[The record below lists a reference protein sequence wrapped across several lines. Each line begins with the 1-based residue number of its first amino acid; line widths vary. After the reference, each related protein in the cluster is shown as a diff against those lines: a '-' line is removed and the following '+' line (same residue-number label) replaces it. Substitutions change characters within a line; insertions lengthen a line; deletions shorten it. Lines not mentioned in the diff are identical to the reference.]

1 MRALVTGGAG
11 FVGSHIVH
19 RLLDE
24 GEDVLVVDDLSTGKP
39 ANLPPSVR
47 LEEIDIADPGIG
59 GVVASFS
66 PELITHCAANASVPG
81 SMADPANDARVNIVG
96 GINVLQG
103 AIESECPRF
112 IYITTGG
119 ALYGTPEYLPCD
131 EDHPIKPESPY
142 GLSKWTL
149 ERYLGLLV
157 PSSMRL
163 NVLRLANV
171 YGPRQDPKGEAGVVA
186 IFGLSMLRGEQITVY
201 GDGEQTR
208 DFVSAEDVVRAHQ
221 FVGTASEPFTVNIGS
236 GEATSVNTLI
246 EILSGLTGY
255 ALTPVHEVERPG
267 DVKHVVLD
275 NSCARDLLG
284 WEPTT
289 ALEDGLE
296 NTLDWLRTQA

>member
-11 FVGSHIVH
+11 FVGSHVVQ

-24 GEDVLVVDDLSTGKP
+24 GDDVLVLDDLSTGRP
-39 ANLPPSVR
+39 ANLPPDVR
-47 LEEIDIADPGIG
+47 LEEIDIADPGVG
-59 GVVASFS
+59 GIVTSFR
-66 PELITHCAANASVPG
+66 PELITHCAANASVPS

-96 GINVLQG
+96 GVNVFQA

-112 IYITTGG
+112 TYVTTGG

-131 EDHPIKPESPY
+131 EDHPIRPESAY

-149 ERYLGLLV
+149 ESYLGLLV

-171 YGPRQDPKGEAGVVA
+171 YGPRQDPQGEAGVVA
-186 IFGLSMLRGEQITVY
+186 IFGLSMLKGETVTIH

-208 DFVSAEDVVRAHQ
+208 DFVSAADVVEAHQ
-221 FVGTASEPFTVNIGS
+221 LGATASEPVTVNVGS
-236 GEATSVNTLI
+236 GEATSVNALFEVMAGLI
-246 EILSGLTGY
+246 GY
-255 ALTPVHEVERPG
+255 ALDPVHEAERLG

-275 NSCARDLLG
+275 SSRARELLG
-284 WEPTT
+284 WEPATR
-289 ALEDGLE
+289 LHDGLKD
-296 NTLDWLRTQA
+296 TLDWLRTQA